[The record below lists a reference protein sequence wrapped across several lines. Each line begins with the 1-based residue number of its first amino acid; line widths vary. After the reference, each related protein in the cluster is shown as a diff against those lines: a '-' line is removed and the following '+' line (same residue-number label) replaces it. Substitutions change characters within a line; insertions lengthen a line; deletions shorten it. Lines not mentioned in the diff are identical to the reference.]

1 MTDTSITPRWAPR
14 RHIVRDGV
22 SSPHSIR
29 AYRSSPEGIEFQ
41 VRLKSEYVTCSLTFD
56 EAREISDAILAAV
69 RS

>member
-1 MTDTSITPRWAPR
+1 MTDTSITPRFAPR
-14 RHIVRDGV
+14 RHIIRDGI

-29 AYRSSPEGIEFQ
+29 AYRSSPEDIQLQ

-56 EAREISDAILAAV
+56 EAREVSAAILAAV